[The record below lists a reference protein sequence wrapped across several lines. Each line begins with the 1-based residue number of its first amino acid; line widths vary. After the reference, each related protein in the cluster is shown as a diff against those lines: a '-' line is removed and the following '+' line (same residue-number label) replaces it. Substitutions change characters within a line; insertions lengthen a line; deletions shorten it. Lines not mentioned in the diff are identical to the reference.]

1 MTEQEPQE
9 KPKII
14 VGGVPITNV
23 ADADIARR
31 VSLLLWGPSG
41 CGKTTLAATLPGKK
55 LLLNFDPDGPSSI
68 SNFDDVDVADLSE
81 SPHTVADQ
89 AKRSSDPFG
98 LKRAIDDYDSIIVD
112 SMTNFTHMS
121 LMQGISGVKGATIE
135 RPSPGAYQVR
145 NALALQLTKNVLRL
159 TGKHNKHCCIICH
172 EAAPVT
178 NDEGMVL
185 FITLML
191 GGQLPEQTG
200 VDFSETWYMNDTG
213 KVRRIAV
220 RPVRQRKP
228 MKTRMFSIKE
238 EVEFV
243 WEYDA
248 EARSGDGIAE
258 WYAAWKENGYKK
270 VPLPKAKK
278 AAAGGKK

>member
-1 MTEQEPQE
+1 MNDETTQKLARMT
-9 KPKII
+9 I
-14 VGGVPITNV
+14 GGVEITPANTV
-23 ADADIARR
+23 EIARR

-55 LLLNFDPDGPSSI
+55 LLLNFDPDGPASI
-68 SNFDDVDVADLSE
+68 SNFDDVDVADLSG
-81 SPHTVADQ
+81 SPHTIAEQ
-89 AKRSSDPFG
+89 AKRGSDPFG
-98 LKRAIDDYDSIIVD
+98 LKRVIDEYDSFIVD
-112 SMTNFTHMS
+112 SMTNFTFLS

-145 NALALQLTKNVLRL
+145 NALALQLTKNVLRI
-159 TGKHNKHCCIICH
+159 TGKHGKHCAIICH

-238 EVEFV
+238 DVEFV

-248 EARSGDGIAE
+248 ETRSGDGIAE
-258 WYAAWKENGYKK
+258 WYEQWKANNFAKI
-270 VPLPKAKK
+270 PLPKPKK
-278 AAAGGKK
+278 APAKEKK